1 MPLSLNFELNDQD
14 LARFQEAAERSR
26 KAVEGKSADEVI
38 DAAVAMLAGAQ
49 QSEVPDFIRQ
59 RLLRLDDMIAM
70 VRDQAWALDEAD
82 RQRVLGALAY
92 FADPNDIIPDNVAVL
107 GFLDDAV
114 MIELSV
120 RELSHELDAYDDFCD
135 YRAREAKHRGVDPA
149 SLGRTDWLDGRRE
162 ELVERMHVRR
172 EREPGFGYGRSSGYG
187 GRANDSY
194 IRSWRPS
201 SFRLG

>member
-70 VRDQAWALDEAD
+70 VRDQA
-82 RQRVLGALAY
+82 
-92 FADPNDIIPDNVAVL
+92 
-107 GFLDDAV
+107 
-114 MIELSV
+114 
-120 RELSHELDAYDDFCD
+120 
-135 YRAREAKHRGVDPA
+135 
-149 SLGRTDWLDGRRE
+149 
-162 ELVERMHVRR
+162 
-172 EREPGFGYGRSSGYG
+172 
-187 GRANDSY
+187 
-194 IRSWRPS
+194 
-201 SFRLG
+201 

>member
-14 LARFQEAAERSR
+14 LARFQEAADRSR

-120 RELSHELDAYDDFCD
+120 RELAHELDAYDDFCD

-172 EREPGFGYGRSSGYG
+172 DREAGFGYGRSSGYG
-187 GRANDSY
+187 ERRGDSY

-201 SFRLG
+201 SFRVG